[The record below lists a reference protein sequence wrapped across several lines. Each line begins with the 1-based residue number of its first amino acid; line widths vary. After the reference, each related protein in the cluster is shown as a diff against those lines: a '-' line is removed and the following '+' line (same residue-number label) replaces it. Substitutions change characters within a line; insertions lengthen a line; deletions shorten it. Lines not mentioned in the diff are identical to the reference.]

1 MASSYSSEI
10 RQCISDFTLVVVFNI
25 SGRHSFQCLSSAKC
39 SVSPWLFMQTWN
51 KEQRRTLA
59 NTFILAGQLG
69 VLKCLNTRH
78 YLFIFLIEV
87 FDLKVVDA
95 EWCFDLPTKLENILL
110 PRNLIRY
117 QRACYENIH
126 NGCLADTYTA
136 IHRTNTSK
144 RSERVSLSSGQD
156 LVGFVIGICVDISSS
171 VLWVVYCLRA
181 RAVSGPAF
189 RLTAPALFS
198 RLG

>member
-1 MASSYSSEI
+1 M
-10 RQCISDFTLVVVFNI
+10 
-25 SGRHSFQCLSSAKC
+25 H
-39 SVSPWLFMQTWN
+39 TWN
-51 KEQRRTLA
+51 KEKNFTLV
-59 NTFILAGQLG
+59 NTFIIAGQLA
-69 VLKCLNTRH
+69 VLKCLYTRH
-78 YLFIFLIEV
+78 YLFVFLIEV

-95 EWCFDLPTKLENILL
+95 EWCFDLPTKLEDIFLL

-126 NGCLADTYTA
+126 NGCLADTSA
-136 IHRTNTSK
+136 SVRRTNPSK
-144 RSERVSLSSGQD
+144 GSEQVSLSSGQD
-156 LVGFVIGICVDISSS
+156 LVAFVIGICVDISCS
-171 VLWVVYCLRA
+171 VLCVVYCLRA

>member
-1 MASSYSSEI
+1 
-10 RQCISDFTLVVVFNI
+10 
-25 SGRHSFQCLSSAKC
+25 
-39 SVSPWLFMQTWN
+39 MQTWN

-126 NGCLADTYTA
+126 NGCLADTYPLSTA
-136 IHRTNTSK
+136 QTPQREVNRFPCPQVKTSWGL
-144 RSERVSLSSGQD
+144 LSA
-156 LVGFVIGICVDISSS
+156 FVLTFPLLSFGWSIVY
-171 VLWVVYCLRA
+171 VLGPCL
-181 RAVSGPAF
+181 G
-189 RLTAPALFS
+189 LLFA
-198 RLG
+198 